1 MSGGTS
7 PERSSPVRMCV
18 RCEQVTDEP
27 VLVHEVHS
35 ATGPGWNVYACRR
48 CAPRFPPPVD
58 VFDLLRG
65 D

>member
-1 MSGGTS
+1 MSDDS
-7 PERSSPVRMCV
+7 PPDRSSPVRMCV
-18 RCEQVTDEP
+18 RCEQITDEP

-35 ATGPGWNVYACRR
+35 ASGPGWNVYACRR

-58 VFDLLRG
+58 VLDLLRG

>member
-1 MSGGTS
+1 
-7 PERSSPVRMCV
+7 MCV
-18 RCEQVTDEP
+18 RCERVTDEP

-35 ATGPGWNVYACRR
+35 ASGPGWNVYACRS

>member
-7 PERSSPVRMCV
+7 PDRSPPVRMCV

-35 ATGPGWNVYACRR
+35 ASGPGWNVYACRR